1 MTTDSSGHIDQKDLD
16 FRDLIAQFKDIKEQS
31 LSCNLIVE
39 IESEPS
45 RMFCFQ
51 AGKLAGISGG
61 INPIDRWQR
70 NLEIAN
76 LNLSLDR
83 STEQNSPEQVLLKSY
98 LLAQQLVT
106 LEVLFDILQIC
117 QLTKNCLSY
126 QLISIDPDRVKLK
139 SNLPLLEIKPILATT
154 IKSWQE
160 WQQAGLE
167 SYFPSRFLTISTTA
181 DYLDT
186 DELSELMI
194 IDNLPEILAS
204 IDGSRSLRSL
214 AIHHRQTLIDFAK
227 SLLPPLKSG
236 FISLAVV
243 AKPQLAPTQQ
253 TDESGQIATST
264 PIKAIDRP
272 LIACIDDSILIYINL
287 EKMLAEHN
295 YRSYGVQDPLKVIT
309 TLIKNKP
316 DLIFLDLLMPISNG
330 YEVCEQIRK
339 TPSLKHI
346 PIIILT
352 GKDGLFD
359 RMRAKLVGATEFLNK
374 PISEPDV
381 LRILKKYVQSV
392 DGGW

>member
-1 MTTDSSGHIDQKDLD
+1 MTKDSLENIDQKDLD

-45 RMFCFQ
+45 RMFSFQ
-51 AGKLAGISGG
+51 AGKLAWISGG
-61 INPIDRWQR
+61 IDPIDRWQR
-70 NLEIAN
+70 NLEIAK

-83 STEQNSPEQVLLKSY
+83 STEQDSREQVLSKSHI
-98 LLAQQLVT
+98 LAQQLVT
-106 LEVLFDILQIC
+106 VEVLFDLLQIC
-117 QLTKNCLSY
+117 QLTKNRLSY
-126 QLISIDPDRVKLK
+126 QLILIDPDRVKLK
-139 SNLPLLEIKPILATT
+139 PNLPLLDIKPILATT

-160 WQQAGLE
+160 WQQAGLA
-167 SYFPSRFLTISTTA
+167 SYFPSRFVTISSTA
-181 DYLDT
+181 DHLAA
-186 DELSELMI
+186 DELSELTI
-194 IDNLPEILAS
+194 IDNLPEILLS

-227 SLLPPLKSG
+227 TLLPPLKSG
-236 FISLAVV
+236 FMSLAVV
-243 AKPQLAPTQQ
+243 AKSQLDPTKK
-253 TDESGQIATST
+253 TDGYGRIVAGTF
-264 PIKAIDRP
+264 IKVINRP
-272 LIACIDDSILIYINL
+272 LIACIDDSIFIYKNL
-287 EKMLAEHN
+287 ENFLTAQN
-295 YRSYGVQDPLKVIT
+295 YRSYGIQDPLKVIP

-359 RMRAKLVGATEFLNK
+359 RMRAKLVGATEFLSK

-381 LRILKKYVQSV
+381 LKILKKYV
-392 DGGW
+392 D